1 MPNSNERMPALFV
14 SHGAPTLA
22 VDRVS
27 GADFRRLADAVPEPR
42 AVLVFSA
49 HWTDAPAAIGT
60 VTKRPLLH
68 DYHGF
73 PRELY
78 ALRYA
83 APVANDL
90 VARITS
96 LVPSIE
102 RDDERPWDHGVW
114 VPLLHMYPRAD
125 VPLLQ
130 VSLPIAW
137 PPRHLIELGNLL
149 APLRDEGVLVLGS
162 GGAVHNLGRIDWN
175 HGAPPAWAV
184 DFESW
189 LRERLTTSA
198 VDDVIAFRER
208 APGTR
213 LAHPTDE
220 HFLPL
225 LVALGAAR
233 DDAVTFPIEGFEYG
247 SLSRLAVRFG

>member
-1 MPNSNERMPALFV
+1 MANSDERMPALFV

-27 GADFRRLADAVPEPR
+27 GADFRRMADAMPRPR
-42 AVLVFSA
+42 AILVFSA

-68 DYHGF
+68 DYSGF

-78 ALRYA
+78 ALRYDA
-83 APVANDL
+83 DVANDL
-90 VARITS
+90 VARVAA
-96 LVPSIE
+96 LVPSVE

-114 VPLLHMYPRAD
+114 VPLLHMFPRAD

-137 PPRHLIELGNLL
+137 STQRLFELGRAV

-162 GGAVHNLGRIDWN
+162 GGAVHNLGRLAWGG
-175 HGAPPAWAV
+175 GAPPTWALE
-184 DFESW
+184 FESW
-189 LRERLTTSA
+189 LRERLVEGA
-198 VDDVIAFRER
+198 VDDVVAFRER

-225 LVALGAAR
+225 LVALGAAGG
-233 DDAVTFPIEGFEYG
+233 AAPTFPIEGFEYG